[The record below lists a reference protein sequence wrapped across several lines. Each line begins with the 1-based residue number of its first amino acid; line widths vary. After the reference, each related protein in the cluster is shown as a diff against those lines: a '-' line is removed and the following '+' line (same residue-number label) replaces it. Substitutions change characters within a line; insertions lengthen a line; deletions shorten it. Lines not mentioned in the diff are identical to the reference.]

1 MRYWLRV
8 SSKIASTPATV
19 WFLKV
24 AAAIENGYCAP
35 DTDVLVKVKGG
46 DLTVRCSADHNIT
59 LTGEAV
65 LVYEGEFEY

>member
-1 MRYWLRV
+1 M
-8 SSKIASTPATV
+8 
-19 WFLKV
+19 

-35 DTDVLVKVKGG
+35 DTDVLVKVLGG
-46 DLTVRCSADHNIT
+46 DLTVRCTAERVT